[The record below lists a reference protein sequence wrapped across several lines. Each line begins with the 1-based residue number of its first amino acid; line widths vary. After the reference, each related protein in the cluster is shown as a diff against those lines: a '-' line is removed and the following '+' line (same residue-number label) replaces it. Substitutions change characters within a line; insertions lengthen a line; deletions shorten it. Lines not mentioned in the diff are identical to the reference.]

1 MKREV
6 KREKRLPAFSINVDE
21 LEILWKRLIALFDEN
36 QTVYSTIK
44 ISLPSEELE
53 FDTIEELKQYPQLK
67 GNITRFSLW
76 FSQASKRCISIKS
89 SSLLNSQAGVSASAD
104 NEAWCAGAIE
114 TTFSFFQTHKLWYH
128 WFVAAPIGWIL
139 LLLANGPTIAG
150 FFLPKGEVIDKFF
163 YAGWIAIMLAIAI
176 PYIGKNKLLP
186 SSVIRI
192 TDEEGFIRKHGVEL
206 SLLIAVVSAVLT
218 VVGWFVGSK

>member
-21 LEILWKRLIALFDEN
+21 LGILWTRLIALFDEN

-67 GNITRFSLW
+67 GKITKFSLW
-76 FSQASKRCISIKS
+76 LSQARTRHISIRS
-89 SSLLNSQAGVSASAD
+89 SSFLNSQAEVSASAD

-114 TTFSFFQTHKLWYH
+114 TTFSFLQAHKLWYH
-128 WFVAAPIGWIL
+128 WFVAAPIGWLL
-139 LLLANGPTIAG
+139 LLLANAPTIAG
-150 FFLPKGEVIDKFF
+150 LFLPKGEVIDKFV
-163 YAGWIAIMLAIAI
+163 YAGWLSITLAIAI
-176 PYIGKNKLLP
+176 PYFGKSKLLP
-186 SSVIRI
+186 ASVIRV

-206 SLLIAVVSAVLT
+206 SLLIAVLSAVLT